1 MSSLLQKLR
10 LEFNPF
16 EPSATGPPLKGKL
29 SPPATIA
36 DQTHNLL
43 DSHQTGGGVKAVV
56 ITGEYG
62 AGKSC
67 LLNWLHTSILPS
79 RRIKS
84 FYFDNPGVQFY
95 DLANDLLRTIGRKDF
110 AKFIWEVAGPF
121 VSIPYQ
127 TDLFQSGFEAFV
139 SSQSTRRSR
148 LDLPDITHA
157 LQDAILQ
164 TRITSDEEIAD
175 CLARIVTDAVR
186 KPLFQYRDFVPRQQ
200 GSLVAE
206 AEEARYF
213 GALLRT
219 ICVGTNAQAVAFLI
233 DEFEEIGLQ
242 KRLTRRAA
250 HDYLATLKRL
260 INLSESAENEFWVF
274 LSMTPDSYETTI
286 EMDPALAARFTR
298 RVLSVGPLNA
308 EDAIALIHSRVCAA
322 RAPHG
327 KDSDDGLFPFPDAI
341 PFQKDTYSNPRRL
354 VKTCFYAIA
363 DATEQTSLPFSEGY
377 LQRIEDKYYMTQS
390 DSRARSGE

>member
-1 MSSLLQKLR
+1 MSTPLRKLR

-16 EPSATGPPLKGKL
+16 EPSATGPPLRAQL
-29 SPPATIA
+29 CPPKPLA
-36 DQTHNLL
+36 DQTRSLL

-67 LLNWLHTSILPS
+67 LLNWLHGSIFPS
-79 RRIKS
+79 RRVKS

-95 DLANDLLRTIGRKDF
+95 DLANALLRTIGRKDF

-127 TDLFQSGFEAFV
+127 ADLFQSGFEAFI
-139 SSQSTRRSR
+139 SSQSTRRQR
-148 LDLPDITHA
+148 QHLPEISHA
-157 LQDAILQ
+157 LQEAILK
-164 TRITSDEEIAD
+164 TDITSDEEIAD

-242 KRLTRRAA
+242 KRLTRRDA

-260 INLSESAENEFWVF
+260 INLSESAETEFWVF
-274 LSMTPDSYETTI
+274 LSMTPDSFETTI
-286 EMDPALAARFTR
+286 EMEPALIDRFAG
-298 RVLSVGPLNA
+298 RVLSVAPLNSD
-308 EDAIALIHSRVCAA
+308 DAIALIQSRVRAA
-322 RAPHG
+322 RAQSSIQP
-327 KDSDDGLFPFPDAI
+327 DDGLFPFPDEM
-341 PFQKDTYSNPRRL
+341 PFRENTYSNPRRL

-363 DATEQTSLPFSEGY
+363 DATDHTPLPFSERY
-377 LQRIEDKYYMTQS
+377 LQDIEDKYHLTHSNPTPGTQ
-390 DSRARSGE
+390 